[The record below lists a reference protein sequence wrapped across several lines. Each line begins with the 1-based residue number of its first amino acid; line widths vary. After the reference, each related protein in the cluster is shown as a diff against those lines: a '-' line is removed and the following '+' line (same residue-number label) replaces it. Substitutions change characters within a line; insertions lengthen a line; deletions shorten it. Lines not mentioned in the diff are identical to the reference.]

1 MALLIVGV
9 LLWAYSHLMK
19 RVTPGF
25 RASLGDNN
33 GKMVASGL
41 TILAIVFM
49 VVGYRSADVIQLWS
63 PPLFLRHINNLLML
77 VAIFLFFLG
86 FSRGALRAKIRHPML
101 SGVKTWALAHLLV
114 NGDLASLILFGG
126 LLAWAVLD
134 LIFINKMQP
143 VWDRPK
149 AGPVYFDV
157 LHLVVA
163 VLIMGVIGMIH
174 ARLGYP
180 VFG

>member
-1 MALLIVGV
+1 M
-9 LLWAYSHLMK
+9 Y
-19 RVTPGF
+19 
-25 RASLGDNN
+25 
-33 GKMVASGL
+33 
-41 TILAIVFM
+41 
-49 VVGYRSADVIQLWS
+49 
-63 PPLFLRHINNLLML
+63 NLL
-77 VAIFLFFLG
+77 
-86 FSRGALRAKIRHPML
+86 
-101 SGVKTWALAHLLV
+101 LAHLLV